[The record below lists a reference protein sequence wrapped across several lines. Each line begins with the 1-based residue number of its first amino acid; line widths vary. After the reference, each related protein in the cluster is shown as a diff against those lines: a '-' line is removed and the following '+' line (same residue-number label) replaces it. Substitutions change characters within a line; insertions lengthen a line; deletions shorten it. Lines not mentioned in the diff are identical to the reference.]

1 MFSSQYSELFIVY
14 VLVFYISR
22 IKDTPDIP
30 APNSMNCSYISPTR
44 TKRKRSL
51 LFWSSET
58 WDLKI
63 PECWIESMCGQSDRK
78 WLTIKGMGKKYHLNT
93 INLLFTILDCCQVS
107 YLYIFL
113 YTYNWFSSSPGLED
127 INLIFYNL
135 MDR

>member
-1 MFSSQYSELFIVY
+1 MFSVHYTQSCLCFS
-14 VLVFYISR
+14 FYIFR
-22 IKDTPDIP
+22 IKDSPDSP

-44 TKRKRSL
+44 TKRKDSL
-51 LFWSSET
+51 LYHFGPFKEFSIQLWKSLNWRS
-58 WDLKI
+58 
-63 PECWIESMCGQSDRK
+63 GQSDRK
-78 WLTIKGMGKKYHLNT
+78 RDTITGRGKKYHLNT
-93 INLLFTILDCCQVS
+93 INLLFTILNCCQVS